1 MISRRLVILKLLACT
16 AGGAVLTPVLL
27 WLIALLR
34 ISRNN
39 VVGSDIPALAGVGAL
54 YGMYLGILWAYKH
67 KMENNRT
74 AQKFYAVGF
83 MLGAVFGLIFGIAIA
98 SPNGN
103 DQLSSAFMGFLPG
116 AAAVIFVPA
125 LAKKMKMGQSTHE
138 SHGD

>member
-1 MISRRLVILKLLACT
+1 MISRRLVILKLLACI
-16 AGGAVLTPVLL
+16 AGGAGLTPILVWITTLL
-27 WLIALLR
+27 PLV
-34 ISRNN
+34 RNS
-39 VVGSDIPALAGVGAL
+39 VSVTDIPALAGVGAL

-67 KMENNRT
+67 KMEYNRT
-74 AQKFYAVGF
+74 AQIFYAVGF

-98 SPNGN
+98 SPYGI
-103 DQLSSAFMGFLPG
+103 DQLSSTFMAFLSG